1 MNSIATK
8 ASLSAPRRRLLEAM
22 QRLNFGRIEGLEI
35 RNGEPVFQP
44 APRIIQDIK
53 IGGENG
59 PRPELT
65 IEDFVLKGAFVELF
79 DHLSRIGD
87 GTVESVEVK
96 YGMPF
101 KLVVEQRNSNS
112 QSARHQ
118 TKTGRKA
125 EVIWVTPRGWRT
137 PRSPRSSSAG
147 APSGSPPPA
156 KEDG

>member
-1 MNSIATK
+1 MRSTSTK

-22 QRLNFGRIEGLEI
+22 QRLNFGRIEGLAI

-44 APRIIQDIK
+44 APRMIQDIK

-65 IEDFVLKGAFVELF
+65 IEDFALKSPAIELF

-87 GTVESVEVK
+87 GTLESIEVK

-101 KLVVEQRNSNS
+101 KLVVEQ
-112 QSARHQ
+112 A
-118 TKTGRKA
+118 A
-125 EVIWVTPRGWRT
+125 
-137 PRSPRSSSAG
+137 
-147 APSGSPPPA
+147 
-156 KEDG
+156 

>member
-1 MNSIATK
+1 MRTAVDEAMKDSIPSSEHSSAAIWRKLFTRRKTMRDTWTK

-35 RNGEPVFQP
+35 RSGEPVFQP

-65 IEDFVLKGAFVELF
+65 IEDFALKSSVIELF

-87 GTVESVEVK
+87 GTLESVEVK

-101 KLVVEQRNSNS
+101 KLVVEQ
-112 QSARHQ
+112 A
-118 TKTGRKA
+118 
-125 EVIWVTPRGWRT
+125 V
-137 PRSPRSSSAG
+137 
-147 APSGSPPPA
+147 
-156 KEDG
+156 

>member
-1 MNSIATK
+1 MKSISTK
-8 ASLSAPRRRLLEAM
+8 SSLSAPRRRLLEAM

-59 PRPELT
+59 PRPELS
-65 IEDFVLKGAFVELF
+65 IEDFALKSAVIELF

-87 GTVESVEVK
+87 GTLESIEIK

-101 KLVVEQRNSNS
+101 RLVVEQ
-112 QSARHQ
+112 A
-118 TKTGRKA
+118 A
-125 EVIWVTPRGWRT
+125 
-137 PRSPRSSSAG
+137 
-147 APSGSPPPA
+147 
-156 KEDG
+156 

>member
-1 MNSIATK
+1 MRSISTK

-22 QRLNFGRIEGLEI
+22 QRLNFGRIEGLAT

-65 IEDFVLKGAFVELF
+65 IEDFALRSAVVELF

-87 GTVESVEVK
+87 GTLESVEVK

-101 KLVVEQRNSNS
+101 KLVVEQ
-112 QSARHQ
+112 A
-118 TKTGRKA
+118 
-125 EVIWVTPRGWRT
+125 V
-137 PRSPRSSSAG
+137 
-147 APSGSPPPA
+147 
-156 KEDG
+156 

>member
-1 MNSIATK
+1 MKGMLTK
-8 ASLSAPRRRLLEAM
+8 SSLSAPRKRLLESM

-44 APRIIQDIK
+44 APRVIQDIK

-65 IEDFVLKGAFVELF
+65 NDDFTLKSAVIELF

-87 GTVESVEVK
+87 GTLESIEVK

-101 KLVVEQRNSNS
+101 RLVVE
-112 QSARHQ
+112 
-118 TKTGRKA
+118 
-125 EVIWVTPRGWRT
+125 RT
-137 PRSPRSSSAG
+137 A
-147 APSGSPPPA
+147 
-156 KEDG
+156 